1 MLINCQI
8 SIIAIGNLSRYLKM
22 RCSICLQSTNPFE
35 RIKSSKSE
43 SFMLL
48 NSRNKN
54 LKFVSWGS
62 TWANALIVSKDAQV
76 LSNVKERW
84 IGFVQLGIVCK
95 KPWKPWTGFV
105 PSKYD
110 SHPVLKENLKDNDFR
125 VFEIF
130 PFFSFFLLLSSA
142 GAVEEG
148 SEWEKQTW
156 NLISSISLN
165 EFWNGAAIKCR
176 FFERSFDH
184 PTWRWSVFR
193 E

>member
-130 PFFSFFLLLSSA
+130 PFFSFFPFVIFSWSSRRRFWMGKA
-142 GAVEEG
+142 DMELDFFNLP
-148 SEWEKQTW
+148 EWILK
-156 NLISSISLN
+156 
-165 EFWNGAAIKCR
+165 
-176 FFERSFDH
+176 
-184 PTWRWSVFR
+184 WSR
-193 E
+193 H